1 MKDDTENNVYA
12 IFYQNQFMK
21 ELYSK
26 YADTLFID
34 STYKLNKNKYPCLVL
49 AVKDQFGEAQVVGIA
64 VMAYERKPILR
75 SILEFFSKNN
85 SNYINNTKSLMIDK
99 DLKEDDVLAEFFP
112 TAQVLY
118 CHFHV
123 IKIFKR

>member
-1 MKDDTENNVYA
+1 
-12 IFYQNQFMK
+12 MK